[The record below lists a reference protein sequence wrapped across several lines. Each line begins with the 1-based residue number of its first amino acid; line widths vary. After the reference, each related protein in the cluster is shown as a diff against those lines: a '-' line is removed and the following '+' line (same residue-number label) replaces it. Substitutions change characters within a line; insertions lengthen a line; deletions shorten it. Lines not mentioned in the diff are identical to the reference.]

1 MRSETM
7 QKLSLGAKNF
17 TAVVFAAASGVL
29 TAQVDSGA
37 IIAEGAIFKP
47 VVARK
52 GMVSTAEA
60 NATRVGLDILKKGGN
75 AVDAGVAVGMTLA
88 VTLPRA
94 GNIGGGG
101 FMIVHDR
108 KSGKTVALDFREKA
122 PKAASRDMFLDE
134 AGNADPNKSRF
145 SYLASGVPGTVRG
158 LALATEKYGTMK
170 WADLLAPAIRL
181 AEEGFP
187 VYPDL
192 ASSLALTLGRKR
204 FNEEARKA
212 FTRTNGTLYQSGDL
226 LKQPDLARSLR
237 LIAEDPDA
245 FYTGP
250 IARKMAGEMKKE
262 GGMITMDDLES
273 YQAVS
278 RQPLLGN
285 YRGYTVASMPPPSSG
300 GVHLVQM
307 LNILERFPLRDWG
320 HNTAKTVHHVTET
333 MRLAYADRS
342 KHLGDSDFVEVPLKG
357 LISEAYADHLR
368 KKINPTTATPSTS
381 IGPGRPQDYESDE
394 TTHFSII
401 DGEGNA
407 VSCTYTLNFS
417 YGSGIM
423 IPGTGI
429 LMNNEMDDF
438 SAKPGVPNAFG
449 LIGGEA
455 NAVAPEKRMLSS
467 MSPTIVLKD
476 GEPFLVTGSPGG
488 SRIIT
493 TTLQVIMNVIDHD
506 MNPAEADAAVRF
518 HHQWYPDALRVER
531 GFPGDTKD
539 LLEAMGHKVRVEGSI
554 GASQTILRVGGVLY
568 GSSDPRRSSGAVLGD

>member
-1 MRSETM
+1 MTSMALRSLIFVVM
-7 QKLSLGAKNF
+7 
-17 TAVVFAAASGVL
+17 AVSCP
-29 TAQVDSGA
+29 AQIDPGA
-37 IIAEGAIFKP
+37 IVADEAIYRPLVAE
-47 VVARK
+47 K

-60 NATRVGLDILKKGGN
+60 TASRVGLEILRKGGN
-75 AVDAGVAVGMTLA
+75 AVDAGVAVGMALA

-94 GNIGGGG
+94 GNLGGGG
-101 FMIVHDR
+101 FMLIHDQA
-108 KSGKTVALDFREKA
+108 KGQTMALDFREKA
-122 PKAASRDMFLDE
+122 PGAAERDMFLDAE
-134 AGNADPNKSRF
+134 GNADPEKSRF
-145 SYLASGVPGTVRG
+145 SHLASGVPGTVRG
-158 LALATEKYGTMK
+158 LALAAENYGSMP

-192 ASSLALTLGRKR
+192 ASSLALSLRRGH
-204 FNEEARKA
+204 FNEEAR
-212 FTRTNGTLYQSGDL
+212 RTLTKKNGERYEVGDL
-226 LKQPDLARSLR
+226 LRQPDLARSLT
-237 LIAEDPDA
+237 LIAEDPSA

-250 IARKMAGEMKKE
+250 IARKIAREMTSR
-262 GGMITMDDLES
+262 GGLITEEDLARYE
-273 YQAVS
+273 AVV
-278 RQPLLGN
+278 RKPVTGR

-307 LNILERFPLRDWG
+307 LNILEGFPLGKWG
-320 HNTAKTVHHVTET
+320 HNTAKTVHHVAET
-333 MRLAYADRS
+333 MRMAYADRS
-342 KHLGDSDFVEVPLKG
+342 KHLGDSDFVDVPLAG
-357 LISEAYADHLR
+357 LTSAEYANQLRATIDPKKARPSSEV
-368 KKINPTTATPSTS
+368 
-381 IGPGRPQDYESDE
+381 GPGHPGKVESDE

-401 DGEGNA
+401 DEAGNA

-438 SAKPGVPNAFG
+438 SAKPGTPNAFG

-455 NAVAPEKRMLSS
+455 NAIAPEKRMLSS

-493 TTLQVIMNVIDHD
+493 TTLQVIMNVIDHG

-518 HHQWYPDALRVER
+518 HHQWYPDELRVER
-531 GFPGDTKD
+531 GFPGDTRA
-539 LLEAMGHKVRVEGSI
+539 LLEVRGHEVRTGRAI
-554 GASQTILRVGGVLY
+554 GATQTILQAKGLLY
-568 GSSDPRRSSGAVLGD
+568 GSSDPRRSSGAVVGY